1 MGPQPEIYRMKIFS
15 DNEMAA
21 KSRFWY
27 FLHKLR
33 KMKKTT
39 GDILT
44 VKQIFE
50 EKPGKLKNY
59 GIYLRYTSRSIHNM
73 YKEYRDT
80 TLTSAV
86 GQLYSEMASRHRAR
100 NRSIQIIRTCIVP
113 DEDCRRQ
120 NTLQYLG
127 DDVKFPL
134 PHRRPR
140 PTKRNKN
147 TFLAKRPRT
156 FVH

>member
-1 MGPQPEIYRMKIFS
+1 MKIFS
-15 DNEMAA
+15 DNEVAA

-50 EKPGKLKNY
+50 EKPAQLKNY
-59 GIYLRYTSRSIHNM
+59 GIYLRYTSRSGIHNM

-100 NRSIQIIRTCIVP
+100 NRSIQIIRTCIVA
-113 DEDCRRQ
+113 DKDVKREQ
-120 NTLQYLG
+120 TLQFIG
-127 DDVKFPL
+127 DNVKFPL

-147 TFLAKRPRT
+147 TFLAKKPRT
-156 FVH
+156 FLL

>member
-1 MGPQPEIYRMKIFS
+1 MGEIYRMKIFS
-15 DNEMAA
+15 ENTVAA

-44 VKQIFE
+44 VKEIFE
-50 EKPGKLKNY
+50 EHPDKLQTY
-59 GIYLRYTSRSIHNM
+59 GIFLRYTSRSGIHNV

-80 TLTSAV
+80 SLTSAV

-100 NRSIQIIRTCIVP
+100 NRSIQIIRTCVIA
-113 DEDCRRQ
+113 DDDAKRE
-120 NTLQYLG
+120 NTTQFLG
-127 DDVKFPL
+127 DGVRFPL

-140 PTKRNKN
+140 
-147 TFLAKRPRT
+147 
-156 FVH
+156 

>member
-1 MGPQPEIYRMKIFS
+1 MG
-15 DNEMAA
+15 
-21 KSRFWY
+21 
-27 FLHKLR
+27 
-33 KMKKTT
+33 TT

-50 EKPGKLKNY
+50 EKPAQLKNY
-59 GIYLRYTSRSIHNM
+59 GIYLRYTSRSGIHNM

-113 DEDCRRQ
+113 NENVKRE
-120 NTLQYLG
+120 NNLQFLA
-127 DDVKFPL
+127 DNVKFPL
-134 PHRRPR
+134 PTADHDQPR
-140 PTKRNKN
+140 ETKALSLQR
-147 TFLAKRPRT
+147 
-156 FVH
+156 